1 MQELTEKL
9 DLSDEQAD
17 LIELALD
24 NLDKEVLEDLNKTE
38 AYQYFTNGLLNVVDS
53 QLDFYNKLDRNSRF
67 RDEFVD
73 SLFSLF
79 TNEVTT

>member
-38 AYQYFTNGLLNVVDS
+38 AYQYFTNELLNVVDS